1 MSQISAETWVIA
13 AAILIGAMFIRE
25 GIVTGLKYLSKTMAK

>member
-13 AAILIGAMFIRE
+13 VAIVLGAMFIRE
-25 GIVTGLKYLSKTMAK
+25 GIVTGLKRLSITMEK